1 MNGLVKNMKCSK
13 YKKLLV
19 EYADGQLDALQSQK
33 MQSHIEECQSCK
45 KELDDLRS
53 SMELVGNSI
62 LSDNPK
68 TPEGFSTA
76 VLDRLYQEQKE
87 SWLSRNI
94 ILGVAF
100 VICLLV
106 LGMGLFL
113 NFNSSKQRDVWIEN
127 AQLSGMSIKAEL
139 PKKIMASEFQAE
151 QPKIIKKTIQSN
163 AKNKNQ
169 QSQSVKAENVKSDET
184 VSIELI
190 KLLNQALEI
199 IKGDEQECEIVI

>member
-1 MNGLVKNMKCSK
+1 MKCSK

-19 EYADGQLDALQSQK
+19 EFADGHLDHLRSQEIR
-33 MQSHIEECQSCK
+33 SHIEECQSCK

-53 SMELVGNSI
+53 SMELMGNSI

-113 NFNSSKQRDVWIEN
+113 NINSSKQRDIWIEH
-127 AQLSGMSIKAEL
+127 AQLSGTSIKAEL
-139 PKKIMASEFQAE
+139 PKKIVVSEFQAE
-151 QPKIIKKTIQSN
+151 QPKIIKKTTKSSV
-163 AKNKNQ
+163 KNKNQ
-169 QSQSVKAENVKSDET
+169 QNQTTKVENAKSDEIM
-184 VSIELI
+184 SIELI
-190 KLLNQALEI
+190 KLLNQTLEI
-199 IKGDEQECEIVI
+199 IEGDEQECEIAI

>member
-1 MNGLVKNMKCSK
+1 MKCIK
-13 YKKLLV
+13 YKKQLV
-19 EYADGQLDALQSQK
+19 EYADGQIDPLQYQK

-45 KELDDLRS
+45 KELNDLRS
-53 SMELVGNSI
+53 SMELVGNGI

-94 ILGVAF
+94 IWGVAF

-113 NFNSSKQRDVWIEN
+113 NFNSSKQKEMWIEY
-127 AQLSGMSIKAEL
+127 AQLNGTSIKTEL
-139 PKKIMASEFQAE
+139 PQKIMVSERQIE
-151 QPKIIKKTIQSN
+151 QPKIIEKATKLKE
-163 AKNKNQ
+163 KNKIM
-169 QSQSVKAENVKSDET
+169 QSQPSKNENVKSDEI